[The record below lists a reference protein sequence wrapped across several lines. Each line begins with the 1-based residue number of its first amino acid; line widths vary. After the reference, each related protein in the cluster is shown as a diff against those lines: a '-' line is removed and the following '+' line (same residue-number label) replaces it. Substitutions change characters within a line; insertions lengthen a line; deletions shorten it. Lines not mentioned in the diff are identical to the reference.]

1 MKSVLIF
8 VTLASPRNDRGFK
21 KAEMHAK
28 FQFEGLCAGIS
39 VRCEESWKVWRIV
52 VFLQNIAAFQR
63 CSNLLRLILPSLV
76 NSGVQIQ

>member
-39 VRCEESWKVWRIV
+39 VRFEES
-52 VFLQNIAAFQR
+52 
-63 CSNLLRLILPSLV
+63 
-76 NSGVQIQ
+76 